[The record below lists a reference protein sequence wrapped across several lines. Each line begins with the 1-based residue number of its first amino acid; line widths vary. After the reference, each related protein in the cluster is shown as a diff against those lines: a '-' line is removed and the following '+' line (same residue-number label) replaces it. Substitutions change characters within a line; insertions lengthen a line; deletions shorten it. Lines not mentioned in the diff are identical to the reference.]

1 MSVYL
6 DHAATTPIFDVA
18 LDAMQVALRKVGNPS
33 SLHTEGRSTRKD
45 VEDAREV
52 LAKELDRDF
61 VDTDAAIER
70 DTQKDIAHIFAEE
83 GEEFFR
89 SQEAIKLA
97 ELLSEDRPLVISTGG
112 GILESEKCRMLLA
125 EKKSEGLL
133 VVWLQA
139 SVETML
145 ERTARSQ
152 NRPLLAQASGK
163 GAREDVLKSLVTRRN
178 PWYKAAADMEIST
191 DTMSIQRIV
200 RTVMS
205 TINHSAL

>member
-1 MSVYL
+1 
-6 DHAATTPIFDVA
+6 
-18 LDAMQVALRKVGNPS
+18 LRES
-33 SLHTEGRSTRKD
+33 E
-45 VEDAREV
+45 
-52 LAKELDRDF
+52 
-61 VDTDAAIER
+61 
-70 DTQKDIAHIFAEE
+70 
-83 GEEFFR
+83 
-89 SQEAIKLA
+89 KLA
-97 ELLSEDRPLVISTGG
+97 ELLGEERSLVISTGG
-112 GILESEKCRMLLA
+112 GILESEKCRTLLV

-139 SVETML
+139 SIDTML

-163 GAREDVLKSLVTRRN
+163 GAREDVLKSLMTRRN

>member
-1 MSVYL
+1 MISAPLPVL
-6 DHAATTPIFDVA
+6 HVVLIGLMGTGKST
-18 LDAMQVALRKVGNPS
+18 VG
-33 SLHTEGRSTRKD
+33 R
-45 VEDAREV
+45 V

-89 SQEAIKLA
+89 SQEVIKLA

-112 GILESEKCRMLLA
+112 GILESEKCRTLLA

-139 SVETML
+139 SVDTML

-163 GAREDVLKSLVTRRN
+163 GAREDVLKSLMTRRN